1 MIHLGAIMSNIVD
14 RIGMEKSV
22 ILLAAVVSFVTAFL
36 ANISV
41 ALPLIARE
49 LAMSN
54 IIQNWVATIYLLPIA
69 MLSIPLGKLTSKH
82 GLNKSLLA
90 GIILTIIGV
99 IIACFS
105 INSEL
110 LLLSRVIQG
119 IGTALINVASMA
131 LIVSAVNPET
141 RGQALGLNIAGVYIG
156 LSSAPVI
163 GGLVIY
169 HLGWQSIFYIM
180 LIPLIFSA
188 YLSWSLK
195 DEWTMYDGPI
205 DITGSIIFS
214 IGILL
219 VIYGFTIVNTWLG
232 IVLLIIGLLLLIAF
246 AYFELRVNNPVFDV
260 RLFKNSRF
268 SSSNI
273 ASLISY
279 TATFVITYILTYHFQ
294 YIMGFDSKFSGM
306 LLIVTP
312 VMMAILAP
320 LSGRLSDRIDP
331 QKLAAIGMGFV
342 TVALTILCFL
352 NESTPLYIIL
362 LAMFL
367 QGIGY
372 GLFSSP
378 NTNAIMSSVPKE
390 ETSSASASL
399 AAVRVI
405 GQTLSLGMLTVIFAY
420 IMGNVAIVPEYY
432 PLLMESSRLS
442 CIISAVLCV
451 IAVIASLVGL
461 RSDDEYET

>member
-1 MIHLGAIMSNIVD
+1 M
-14 RIGMEKSV
+14 
-22 ILLAAVVSFVTAFL
+22 LA
-36 ANISV
+36 
-41 ALPLIARE
+41 
-49 LAMSN
+49 
-54 IIQNWVATIYLLPIA
+54 
-69 MLSIPLGKLTSKH
+69 
-82 GLNKSLLA
+82 
-90 GIILTIIGV
+90 
-99 IIACFS
+99 
-105 INSEL
+105 
-110 LLLSRVIQG
+110 RVIQG

-180 LIPLIFSA
+180 LIPLIFSV
-188 YLSWSLK
+188 YLSLSLK
-195 DEWTMYDGPI
+195 DEWKMYDGSI
-205 DITGSIIFS
+205 DKVGSIIFS
-214 IGILL
+214 IGILF
-219 VIYGFTIVNTWLG
+219 VIYGFTIVNTWTGVTLLMVG
-232 IVLLIIGLLLLIAF
+232 LALLIVF
-246 AYFELRVNNPVFDV
+246 AYFELRLDNPVFDV

-268 SSSNI
+268 FSSNL

-279 TATFVITYILTYHFQ
+279 TATFVITYIINYHFQ
-294 YIMGFDSKFSGM
+294 YIMGLDSKMSGL

-320 LSGRLSDRIDP
+320 ISGRLSDRIDP

-342 TVALTILCFL
+342 TLAITILCFL
-352 NESTPLYIIL
+352 NESTPLYVIL
-362 LAMFL
+362 TAMFL

-405 GQTLSLGMLTVIFAY
+405 GQTFSMGMLTVIFAY

-432 PLLMESSRLS
+432 PLLMESSRMS

-451 IAVIASLVGL
+451 IAVCASLVGL
-461 RSDDEYET
+461 RSDDGYET

>member
-1 MIHLGAIMSNIVD
+1 MFNITEK
-14 RIGMEKSV
+14 IGREKSV

-54 IIQNWVATIYLLPIA
+54 IIQNWVATIFLLPIA
-69 MLSIPLGKLTSKH
+69 ILSIPFGKVTSKY
-82 GLNKSLLA
+82 GLNRSLLV
-90 GIILTIIGV
+90 GIILTLLGIIL
-99 IIACFS
+99 ACFS
-105 INSEL
+105 TTSEFL
-110 LLLSRVIQG
+110 LISRFIQG

-131 LIVSAVNPET
+131 LIVSAVKPER

-163 GGLVIY
+163 GGFVIY
-169 HLGWQSIFYIM
+169 YLGWQSIFYIM
-180 LIPLIFSA
+180 IVPLILSI
-188 YLSWSLK
+188 YLSLALGE
-195 DEWTMYDGPI
+195 EWKMYDGSI
-205 DITGSIIFS
+205 DKVGSIIFS
-214 IGILL
+214 IGILFF
-219 VIYGFTIVNTWLG
+219 IYGFTVINTFTGLA
-232 IVLLIIGLLLLIAF
+232 LLIVGLAFLISF
-246 AYFELRVNNPVFDV
+246 AYYEMRCDNPVFEV
-260 RLFKNSRF
+260 RLLKNSRF

-279 TATFVITYILTYHFQ
+279 LATFVITYVLTYHFQ
-294 YIMGFDSKFSGM
+294 YIMGFDSQLSGL

-320 LSGRLSDRIDP
+320 IAGRLSDRIDP

-342 TVALTILCFL
+342 TVAIGILCFL
-352 NESTPLYIIL
+352 SESTPLYLIL
-362 LAMFL
+362 IAMFL

-372 GLFSSP
+372 GLFSTP

-390 ETSSASASL
+390 ETSTASATL
-399 AAVRVI
+399 ASMRVI
-405 GQTLSLGMLTVIFAY
+405 GQTLSLGMLTVIFAA
-420 IMGNVAIVPEYY
+420 IMGSVAIVPKYY
-432 PLLMESSRLS
+432 PLLMESSRMS
-442 CIISAVLCV
+442 CIVSVILCV

-461 RSDDEYET
+461 KSDDGYET